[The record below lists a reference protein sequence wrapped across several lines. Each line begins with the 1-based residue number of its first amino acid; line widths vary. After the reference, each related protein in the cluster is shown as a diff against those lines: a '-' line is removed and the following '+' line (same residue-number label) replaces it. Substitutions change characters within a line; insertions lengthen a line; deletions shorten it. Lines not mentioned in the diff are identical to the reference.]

1 MKIVKYW
8 NHSCEKR
15 AKRRVGKDLQDEV
28 DVERVKNEGA
38 VVHGEKKK
46 VDGAQPGARCK
57 KGASGEVCSRDGENG
72 DEAECTSRDCSS
84 ATNRNRT
91 GTPGMPLR
99 G

>member
-28 DVERVKNEGA
+28 DVERVENEGA
-38 VVHGEKKK
+38 VVHGEKRK

-57 KGASGEVCSRDGENG
+57 KGGSGGGNMQSRWREQ
-72 DEAECTSRDCSS
+72 ERE
-84 ATNRNRT
+84 
-91 GTPGMPLR
+91 
-99 G
+99 